1 MLLIDQKIF
10 RRAQRGIKNCPFNL
24 FLFQSLQKGSLSA
37 ENVFIDK
44 SKYLNQEF
52 MFINNSLFI
61 ENEFLRLIKIGVLRR
76 EVDGQGLTSKVRITP
91 IGRQVL
97 ENSSDLFSQQTTLLK
112 KLITCLNCLL
122 YTSPSPRDGLLSRM
136 PSSA

>member
-10 RRAQRGIKNCPFNL
+10 RRAKKGIRNCPFNL
-24 FLFQSLQKGSLSA
+24 LLFKRLQEGSLSA
-37 ENVFIDK
+37 QNVFEEK

-52 MFINNSLFI
+52 MFINSSSFI
-61 ENEFLRLIKIGVLRR
+61 ENEFLKLIKIGVLRR

-97 ENSSDLFSQQTTLLK
+97 ESHADLFTKKISLIK
-112 KLITCLNCLL
+112 KLITCIKYQL
-122 YTSPSPRDGLLSRM
+122 SPR
-136 PSSA
+136 

>member
-10 RRAQRGIKNCPFNL
+10 RRAKKGIRNCPFNF
-24 FLFQSLQKGSLSA
+24 FLFISLQEGSLSA
-37 ENVFIDK
+37 QNVFENK

-52 MFINNSLFI
+52 MFINSSLFI
-61 ENEFLRLIKIGVLRR
+61 ENEFLKLIKIGVLRR

-97 ENSSDLFSQQTTLLK
+97 ENCPDLFTKKISLIK
-112 KLITCLNCLL
+112 KLITCIKYSL
-122 YTSPSPRDGLLSRM
+122 SPR
-136 PSSA
+136 

>member
-1 MLLIDQKIF
+1 MLLIDKKII
-10 RRAQRGIKNCPFNL
+10 RRAKEGIRSCPFNL
-24 FLFQSLQKGSLSA
+24 FLFQTLQKGSLSA
-37 ENVFIDK
+37 ENVYMNK

-52 MFINNSLFI
+52 MFIKSSLFI

-97 ENSSDLFSQQTTLLK
+97 ESSSDLFNQKKSNLK
-112 KLITCLNCLL
+112 KLMTCVKYQL
-122 YTSPSPRDGLLSRM
+122 SPR
-136 PSSA
+136 

>member
-10 RRAQRGIKNCPFNL
+10 RRAKRGIKSCPFNL
-24 FLFQSLQKGSLSA
+24 FLFQSLLNEGLSA
-37 ENVFIDK
+37 DNVFLNK
-44 SKYLNQEF
+44 SKYLNEEF
-52 MFINNSLFI
+52 MFIHSSLFI

-97 ENSSDLFSQQTTLLK
+97 ENSSDLFNQKTTLIK
-112 KLITCLNCLL
+112 KLITCVKYQLL
-122 YTSPSPRDGLLSRM
+122 PR
-136 PSSA
+136 

>member
-10 RRAQRGIKNCPFNL
+10 RRAKKGIRNSPFN
-24 FLFQSLQKGSLSA
+24 FLFFESLLKNSLSSQ
-37 ENVFIDK
+37 NVFQDK
-44 SKYLNQEF
+44 SKYLNKEF
-52 MFINNSLFI
+52 LFINSSLFI

-97 ENSSDLFSQQTTLLK
+97 S
-112 KLITCLNCLL
+112 LIHISEPTRP
-122 YTSPSPRDGLLSRM
+122 Y
-136 PSSA
+136 

>member
-10 RRAQRGIKNCPFNL
+10 RRAKKGIGSCPFN
-24 FLFQSLQKGSLSA
+24 FCLFQSLKKGSLSA
-37 ENVFIDK
+37 QNVFEHK
-44 SKYLNQEF
+44 SKYLNQEY
-52 MFINNSLFI
+52 MFINSSLFI

-97 ENSSDLFSQQTTLLK
+97 ESHSDLFTKKTSLIR
-112 KLITCLNCLL
+112 KLITCLK
-122 YTSPSPRDGLLSRM
+122 YQFSPR
-136 PSSA
+136 

>member
-10 RRAQRGIKNCPFNL
+10 RRAKKGIRNCPFNL
-24 FLFQSLQKGSLSA
+24 VLFKSLEKSSLSA
-37 ENVFIDK
+37 QNVFENK

-52 MFINNSLFI
+52 IFINSALFI

-97 ENSSDLFSQQTTLLK
+97 ESHKDLFTK
-112 KLITCLNCLL
+112 KISFIKKTITCLKYQL
-122 YTSPSPRDGLLSRM
+122 TPR
-136 PSSA
+136 

>member
-1 MLLIDQKIF
+1 MLLIDKKIF
-10 RRAQRGIKNCPFNL
+10 RRAQKGIRDCPFNL

-37 ENVFIDK
+37 QNVFEEK

-52 MFINNSLFI
+52 MFINSSSFI
-61 ENEFLRLIKIGVLRR
+61 ENEFLKLIKIGVLRR

-97 ENSSDLFSQQTTLLK
+97 EKRADLFNK
-112 KLITCLNCLL
+112 KISLIKKIITCIKYQL
-122 YTSPSPRDGLLSRM
+122 SPR
-136 PSSA
+136 